1 MPAANRT
8 KELENVLLDQI
19 EKLNDDSIFKDP
31 DEAKTLIERSKA
43 ISALTDSFV
52 EVSRVKLDAVRE
64 LNKSGAI
71 PAYERFLG
79 IESREKAK

>member
-1 MPAANRT
+1 MPAANKT

-19 EKLNDDSIFKDP
+19 EKLNDDTIFENP
-31 DEAKTLIERSKA
+31 EATKTLIERSKA

-52 EVSRVKLDAVRE
+52 EVLRVNLDVVRE

-71 PAYERFLG
+71 PEYEKFLG
-79 IESREKAK
+79 IETRKETK